1 MKAALRALISG
12 ILVLATACGPE
23 PESATP
29 VLYRTTTDQQSL
41 LRPETLAVQVDAP
54 AASLQIAL
62 DTAQTYQETDGFGFS
77 LTGGSALNLQR
88 MSAPA
93 RAAILQELFGHG
105 PGDIRVS
112 YLRLSIGASDLDE
125 YPWSYD
131 DLPEGETDPELAH
144 FSLGYD
150 TLYLIPRLKEILA
163 IQPEIKLMGSPWSPP
178 AWMKSNR
185 DTKGGTLLAEFYPAY
200 AQYFVKYIQGMAA
213 HGIRLD
219 AITVQNEPLNPL
231 NNPSMFMLPEAQ
243 TDFVKNHLGP
253 AFRKAVI
260 ATKVVVYDGWN
271 TERVDYPI
279 SILDDPEA
287 AAFVNG
293 SAFHLYGGRLAP

>member
-1 MKAALRALISG
+1 MRAALRTLISG

-23 PESATP
+23 AEPATP

-54 AASLQIAL
+54 AASLRIVL
-62 DTAQTYQETDGFGFS
+62 DTAQTYQEMDGFGFS

-93 RAAILQELFGHG
+93 RAAILQELFGNG
-105 PGDIRVS
+105 PDDIRVN

-125 YPWSYD
+125 SPWSYD
-131 DLPEGETDPELAH
+131 DLPEGRTDPELAH

-150 TLYLIPRLKEILA
+150 TLYLIPTLKEILA
-163 IQPEIKLMGSPWSPP
+163 IQPDIKLMGSPWSPP
-178 AWMKSNR
+178 AWMKNNR
-185 DTKGGTLLAEFYPAY
+185 DTRGGILLPEFYPAY
-200 AQYFVKYIQGMAA
+200 AQYFVRYIQGMAA

-231 NNPSMFMLPEAQ
+231 NNPSLFMLAEAEA
-243 TDFVKNHLGP
+243 DFVKNHLGP
-253 AFRKAVI
+253 AFREAGI
-260 ATKVVVYDGWN
+260 ATKIVVYDGWN
-271 TERVDYPI
+271 ADRVDYPI

-293 SAFHLYGGRLAP
+293 SAFHLYGGRSEP